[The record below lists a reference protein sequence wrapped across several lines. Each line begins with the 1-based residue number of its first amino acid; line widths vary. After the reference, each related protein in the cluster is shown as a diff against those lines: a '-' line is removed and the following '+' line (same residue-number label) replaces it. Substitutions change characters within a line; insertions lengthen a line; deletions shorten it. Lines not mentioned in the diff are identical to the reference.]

1 MSSFVPAPPG
11 PCPFYHIT
19 PGRDCNC
26 ILCKHFMTGSSEIL
40 DGSYGLP
47 RQGCAL
53 PRNDGH
59 GTDLVIARSASDVA
73 IRLSKLQKDP
83 PVSRGVHKTVNG
95 AYRCG
100 CAPFLYANMTYGT
113 VAGSPPWLSLWE
125 SQVPRVM
132 HYTER
137 CIEVR
142 PCYLFDK
149 LKFSNAKGNILYTP
163 N

>member
-26 ILCKHFMTGSSEIL
+26 ILCKHFMTGNSEIL

-83 PVSRGVHKTVNG
+83 PVLRGVHKTVNG
-95 AYRCG
+95 AYRCRF
-100 CAPFLYANMTYGT
+100 APFLYANMTYGT
-113 VAGSPPWLSLWE
+113 VAGSPPLALPLGEPSSARNALHRTVYRSAPLLS
-125 SQVPRVM
+125 
-132 HYTER
+132 
-137 CIEVR
+137 VR
-142 PCYLFDK
+142 QI
-149 LKFSNAKGNILYTP
+149 GI
-163 N
+163 